1 MYGKTCLAKRE
12 VLKKASRIREII
24 EKYNLEIEMA
34 KVVLKMSDEFEV
46 SPEILLRENVTP

>member
-1 MYGKTCLAKRE
+1 MSSSMYGKTCLAKRE

-34 KVVLKMSDEFEV
+34 KVVL
-46 SPEILLRENVTP
+46 R